1 MAAVG
6 APRDDL
12 TDLLRAWRRGDG
24 TARDALVERVYA
36 HLKRLA
42 SAQLRHERAGYSLQS
57 TDLVHETWLRLI
69 DQLRVDWRDRA
80 HFFGLAATIMRRV
93 LVDRARR
100 RQRKKRQGE
109 EVRTGI
115 SLLPDVASGPG
126 EVDVLDVERALEQ
139 LAREAPRAARVV
151 EMRYFAGLEIDEVA
165 AALEVSPATVR
176 RDWTFAR
183 AWMQV
188 ELGSAR

>member
-1 MAAVG
+1 VAAADG
-6 APRDDL
+6 SRDDL
-12 TDLLRAWRRGDG
+12 TELLRAWRRGES
-24 TARDALVERVYA
+24 TARDALAERVYA
-36 HLKRLA
+36 HLRRLA
-42 SAQLRHERAGYSLQS
+42 SAQLRRERAGCSLQA
-57 TDLVHETWLRLI
+57 TDLVNETWLRLF

-80 HFFGLAATIMRRV
+80 HFFGLAATMMRRV

-100 RQRKKRQGE
+100 RHSRKRQGQE
-109 EVRTGI
+109 IRSGI
-115 SLLPDVASGPG
+115 TLLPDPASGRG
-126 EVDVLDVERALEQ
+126 EVDVLDVERALER

-151 EMRYFAGLEIDEVA
+151 EMRYFAGLEIEEVA

-188 ELGSAR
+188 ELGPAA